1 MAGGTVMVPT
11 AGLDAI
17 QQRLF
22 AIALGLRTLRTGA
35 GPGTVADEL
44 ERLEA
49 EVDVVIRDVRD
60 RASGPS
66 R

>member
-1 MAGGTVMVPT
+1 MAGGTVRVPT

-17 QQRLF
+17 QQSLF

-35 GPGTVADEL
+35 GIGTIADEL